1 MKVVAFNGSPRKD
14 GNTATLLAAVLR
26 ELESQG
32 IETELVH
39 LIGPLAGCKACFK
52 CKEKKNGRCIQDKD
66 MINQCIQKMAAADG
80 IIIGSPTYFADL
92 TPETKALI
100 DRAGFVAMANGYMFK
115 RKVGA
120 AVVAVRRAGAI
131 HVFDSINHLFLISQM
146 IIAGSSYWNIGMGLE
161 ERDVERDQEGLV
173 TMRTLGQNMGLLLKR
188 IGND

>member
-1 MKVVAFNGSPRKD
+1 MKVIAFNGSPRRD

-52 CKEKKNGRCIQDKD
+52 CKEMKNGRCIQDKD

-161 ERDVERDQEGLV
+161 ERDVERDQEGLA
-173 TMRTLGQNMGLLLKR
+173 TMRTLGQNMGWLLKK
-188 IGND
+188 IATE

>member
-1 MKVVAFNGSPRKD
+1 MKVIAFNGSPRRD

-52 CKEKKNGRCIQDKD
+52 CKEMKNGRCIQDKD
-66 MINQCIQKMAAADG
+66 MINQCIEKMAAADG
-80 IIIGSPTYFADL
+80 IIIGSPTHFADL

-161 ERDVERDQEGLV
+161 ERDVERDQEGLA
-173 TMRTLGQNMGLLLKR
+173 TMRTLGQNMGWLLKK
-188 IGND
+188 IAAE

>member
-1 MKVVAFNGSPRKD
+1 MKVIAFNGSPRRD

-39 LIGPLAGCKACFK
+39 LIGTLAGCKACFK
-52 CKEKKNGRCIQDKD
+52 CKEMKNGRCIQDKD
-66 MINQCIQKMAAADG
+66 MINQCIEKMAAADG
-80 IIIGSPTYFADL
+80 IIIGSPTHFADL

-161 ERDVERDQEGLV
+161 ERDVERDQEGLA
-173 TMRTLGQNMGLLLKR
+173 TMRTLGQNMGWLLKK
-188 IGND
+188 IATE

>member
-1 MKVVAFNGSPRKD
+1 MKVIAFNGSPRRD
-14 GNTATLLAAVLR
+14 GNTATLLAAVFR

-52 CKEKKNGRCIQDKD
+52 CKEMKNGRCIQDKD
-66 MINQCIQKMAAADG
+66 MINQCIEKMAAADG
-80 IIIGSPTYFADL
+80 IIIGSPTHFADL

-161 ERDVERDQEGLV
+161 ERDVERDQEGLA
-173 TMRTLGQNMGLLLKR
+173 TMRTLGQNMGWLLKK
-188 IGND
+188 IATE

>member
-1 MKVVAFNGSPRKD
+1 MKVIAFNGSPRRD

-52 CKEKKNGRCIQDKD
+52 CKEMKNGRCIQDKD
-66 MINQCIQKMAAADG
+66 MINQCIEKMAAADG
-80 IIIGSPTYFADL
+80 IIIGSPTHFADL

-161 ERDVERDQEGLV
+161 ERDVERDQEGLA
-173 TMRTLGQNMGLLLKR
+173 TMRTLGQNMGWLLKK
-188 IGND
+188 IATE

>member
-1 MKVVAFNGSPRKD
+1 MKVIAFNGSPRRD

-39 LIGPLAGCKACFK
+39 RIGPLAGCKACFK
-52 CKEKKNGRCIQDKD
+52 CKEMKNGRCIQDKD
-66 MINQCIQKMAAADG
+66 MINQCIEKMAAADG
-80 IIIGSPTYFADL
+80 IIIGSPTHFADL

-161 ERDVERDQEGLV
+161 ERDVERDQEGLA
-173 TMRTLGQNMGLLLKR
+173 TMRTLGQNMGWLLKK
-188 IGND
+188 IATE

>member
-52 CKEKKNGRCIQDKD
+52 CKEMKNGRCIQDKD
-66 MINQCIQKMAAADG
+66 MINQCIEKMAAADG
-80 IIIGSPTYFADL
+80 IIIGSPTHFADL

-161 ERDVERDQEGLV
+161 ERDVERDQEGLA
-173 TMRTLGQNMGLLLKR
+173 TMRTLGQNMGWLLKK
-188 IGND
+188 IANE

>member
-1 MKVVAFNGSPRKD
+1 MKVIAFNGSPRRD

-39 LIGPLAGCKACFK
+39 LIGTLAGCKACFK
-52 CKEKKNGRCIQDKD
+52 CKEMKNGRCIQDKD

-161 ERDVERDQEGLV
+161 ERDVERDQEGLA
-173 TMRTLGQNMGLLLKR
+173 TMRTLGQNMGWLLKK
-188 IGND
+188 IATE

>member
-100 DRAGFVAMANGYMFK
+100 DRAGFVAMANGYMFT

-131 HVFDSINHLFLISQM
+131 HVLVSINHLFLISQM
-146 IIAGSSYWNIGMGLE
+146 IIAGSSYWNIGMGFAE
-161 ERDVERDQEGLV
+161 KDVERDEEGLA
-173 TMRTLGQNMGLLLKR
+173 TMRTLGQNMGWLLKR

>member
-1 MKVVAFNGSPRKD
+1 MKVIAFNGSPRRD

-52 CKEKKNGRCIQDKD
+52 CTEKKNGRCIQDKD

-80 IIIGSPTYFADL
+80 IIIGSPTHFADL

-161 ERDVERDQEGLV
+161 ERDVERDQEGLA
-173 TMRTLGQNMGLLLKR
+173 TMRTLGQNMGWLLKK
-188 IGND
+188 IATE

>member
-52 CKEKKNGRCIQDKD
+52 CKEMKNGRCIQDKD
-66 MINQCIQKMAAADG
+66 MINQCIEKMAAADG
-80 IIIGSPTYFADL
+80 IIIGSPTHFADL

-161 ERDVERDQEGLV
+161 ERDVERDQEGLA
-173 TMRTLGQNMGLLLKR
+173 TMRTLGQNMGWLLKK
-188 IGND
+188 IATE

>member
-1 MKVVAFNGSPRKD
+1 MKVIAFNGSPRRD

-39 LIGPLAGCKACFK
+39 LIGPLSGCKACFK
-52 CKEKKNGRCIQDKD
+52 CKEMKNGRCIQDKD
-66 MINQCIQKMAAADG
+66 MINQCIEKMAAADG
-80 IIIGSPTYFADL
+80 IIIGSPTHFADL

-161 ERDVERDQEGLV
+161 ERDVERDQEGLA
-173 TMRTLGQNMGLLLKR
+173 TMRTLGQNMGWLLKK

>member
-161 ERDVERDQEGLV
+161 ERDVERDQEGLA
-173 TMRTLGQNMGLLLKR
+173 TMRTLGQNMGWLLKK
-188 IGND
+188 IATE

>member
-1 MKVVAFNGSPRKD
+1 MKVIAFNGSPRRD

-52 CKEKKNGRCIQDKD
+52 CKEMKNGRCIQDKD
-66 MINQCIQKMAAADG
+66 MINQCIEKMAAADG
-80 IIIGSPTYFADL
+80 IIIGSPTHFADL

-146 IIAGSSYWNIGMGLE
+146 IITGSSYWNIGMGLE
-161 ERDVERDQEGLV
+161 ERDVERDQEGLA
-173 TMRTLGQNMGLLLKR
+173 TMRTLGQNMGWLLKK
-188 IGND
+188 IATE